1 MKNIK
6 IILSCAAMAL
16 FTGQTC
22 NSMTRAFKLLKNT
35 KKALVTIP
43 YKNFRITFPADMRPS
58 LKVIMETLTQEPGSQ
73 EWYLELIQKLD
84 SADGPPLEMPITTQI
99 SPLITNDQ
107 EDDKENNEIIALELT
122 DDDLD
127 AATYVEDEFEKTGSY
142 PG

>member
-1 MKNIK
+1 
-6 IILSCAAMAL
+6 
-16 FTGQTC
+16 
-22 NSMTRAFKLLKNT
+22 
-35 KKALVTIP
+35 
-43 YKNFRITFPADMRPS
+43 
-58 LKVIMETLTQEPGSQ
+58 METLTQEPGSQ